1 MHEIGSSRNKC
12 QRAIKDVT
20 RREKIRNEDTRNE
33 AIKVIE
39 VREKIRGSR
48 WYGHMKRIKFT

>member
-1 MHEIGSSRNKC
+1 MHKIGSSRNKC

-20 RREKIRNEDTRNE
+20 RREKVRNEDTRNE
-33 AIKVIE
+33 AAE
-39 VREKIRGSR
+39 LREKIRESR